1 VYRWRSTKDNEE
13 VYGKNMMDKENI
25 DRPTVSGIPQ
35 KAYYT
40 QGDISCDSKQRAE
53 ENPGEYPFTRGIF
66 PQGYRKQPWMESLAS
81 GYGLPEE
88 TNQRE
93 KYLVKVGQAGYAGR
107 ASINLVFDRPT
118 FCGMDSDHPM
128 AKSEVGVVGVII
140 DSLMDME
147 RLFKDFPLDR
157 LNVGFIA
164 DRSGP
169 IIMAMYLALAE
180 KLGIP
185 WDQLRGIVC
194 NNPLTD
200 FYCSKTP
207 MFPPQDS
214 LRLMVDCIKFCT
226 ERVPNFNVARIGGY
240 NTRELGSSAVQ
251 EVGFNLALA
260 RTIVKA
266 GVEEGLKV
274 DEFAGNISFQFSQ
287 GSYFFEEIA
296 KIRAARRI
304 WAKILK
310 EEFKAER
317 DNTCRM
323 KIHMQTAGSS
333 LTAQEPLNNIA
344 RIALQ
349 VLSAALS
356 GCQSMHIA
364 SFDEALGIPTEEA
377 ARVAIKTSKILM
389 HETGITDVADPLG
402 GSYYVE
408 SLTDAIETRSIEIIQ
423 QIDEHGGALKAIE
436 EGFFEQEIA
445 NASYL
450 LEKEFSRGKRVI
462 VGVNRYR
469 EQDRRKDYKVFR
481 PDPEVSR
488 IAIDRIKKL
497 KEGRNQQLAQKW
509 LHRVRE
515 AARNHEPLMPI
526 YIEAAKADVTLGEMI
541 GALED
546 VLGRFQYSPIVA
558 SSP

>member
-1 VYRWRSTKDNEE
+1 MDS
-13 VYGKNMMDKENI
+13 KN

-35 KAYYT
+35 KAFYT
-40 QGDISCDSKQRAE
+40 QEDLASIHMEKTQERS
-53 ENPGEYPFTRGIF
+53 GEYPFTRGIF

-88 TNQRE
+88 TNERE
-93 KYLVKVGQAGYAGR
+93 KYLARVGQAGYAGR

-128 AKSEVGVVGVII
+128 AQNEVGAVGVII

-169 IIMAMYLALAE
+169 IIMAMYLALAD

-207 MFPPQDS
+207 MFPPRDS
-214 LRLMVDCIKFCT
+214 LHLMVDCIKFCT
-226 ERVPNFNVARIGGY
+226 MHVPNFNIARIGGY
-240 NTRELGSSAVQ
+240 NTRELGSTAIQ
-251 EVGFNLALA
+251 EIGFNLAIA
-260 RTIVKA
+260 KTIVEA
-266 GVEEGLKV
+266 CVEEGLTV
-274 DEFAGNISFQFSQ
+274 DEFAGNITFQFSQ

-304 WAKILK
+304 WAKMLK

-317 DNTCRM
+317 DDTCRM

-344 RIALQ
+344 RIGLH

-377 ARVAIKTSKILM
+377 ARVAIKTSKIIM

-408 SLTDAIETRSIEIIQ
+408 SLTDEIEKKALEIVQ
-423 QIDEHGGALKAIE
+423 RIDEMGGAIKAIE
-436 EGFFEQEIA
+436 EGVFEQEIT

-450 LEKEFSRGKRVI
+450 LQNEISQGKRII

-469 EQDRRKDYKVFR
+469 EEGQKIQYKIFR
-481 PDPEVSR
+481 PDPKVSR
-488 IAIDRIKKL
+488 IAIDRVRKLREERDKRQAARWIQQIK
-497 KEGRNQQLAQKW
+497 
-509 LHRVRE
+509 E
-515 AARNHEPLMPI
+515 AAGNHEPLMPL

-541 GALED
+541 GAMEEA
-546 VLGRFQYSPIVA
+546 LGRFQYAPIIA
-558 SSP
+558 SSC